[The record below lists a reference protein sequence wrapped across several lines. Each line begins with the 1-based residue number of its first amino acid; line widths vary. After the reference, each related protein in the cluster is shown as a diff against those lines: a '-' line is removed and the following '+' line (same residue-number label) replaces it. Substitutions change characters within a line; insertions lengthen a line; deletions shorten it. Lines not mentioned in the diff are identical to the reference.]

1 MAMAANEDSSR
12 VNALGGKKESDVSAT
27 QPRRKS
33 TRGFASMSAER
44 QREIARKG
52 GKAAHEKGTAHEFTP
67 DEARVAG
74 RKGGEAV
81 SRDRKHMAEIGRE
94 GGQARGLRA
103 SQRRRQQLEQ
113 PATAEGAPQASA
125 TSAPAESTQG
135 AGEQDF
141 QANVHRADFGGQV
154 THSDEERPND
164 GGDVTHRTGT

>member
-1 MAMAANEDSSR
+1 MAIAGNEDTSR
-12 VNALGGKKESDVSAT
+12 IGGEKKSQDVSAT
-27 QPRRKS
+27 IPKRKS

-103 SQRRRQQLEQ
+103 SQRRRQAEQ
-113 PATAEGAPQASA
+113 VQAATGVGSAEETASPSSEA
-125 TSAPAESTQG
+125 QG
-135 AGEQDF
+135 QEFG
-141 QANVHRADFGGQV
+141 NVTRADFGGQ
-154 THSDEERPND
+154 TSHDSKMTLPNE
-164 GGDVTHRTGT
+164 VPRETGT